1 MLGFIKYM
9 INSIEENLKIIRQT
23 PVIDSRYFKPENKA
37 KNIVILGSS
46 RNSKE
51 VDKYLKTCSD
61 ITRYFVEHGY
71 NIVHGCGT
79 TGIMGETYKT
89 AQKYS
94 IKDTNNKPIQNLA
107 IITEQLWGNENL
119 NDCVLIGKATSEAD
133 RIEKFVK
140 IADKF
145 VIFPGS
151 AGTIQEASTLVQKN
165 VYNQNPPKVVLFGS
179 DFWKPFEMVYKKII
193 EFDLLKKKHLFDI
206 VDKASDVIHILLK
219 K

>member
-1 MLGFIKYM
+1 M
-9 INSIEENLKIIRQT
+9 INSIEENLKIIKKI
-23 PVIDSRYFKPENKA
+23 PVIDSRYFKPEIKA
-37 KNIVILGSS
+37 KNVVILGSS
-46 RNSKE
+46 RNSQE
-51 VDKYLKTCSD
+51 LDKYLKACSD
-61 ITRYFVEHGY
+61 VTRYFVENGY

-79 TGIMGETYKT
+79 MGIMGETYKT

-94 IKDTNNKPIQNLA
+94 IKDSHNKPIQNLG

-119 NDCVLIGKATSEAD
+119 NDCILIGKAANEGD

-140 IADKF
+140 ISDKF

-151 AGTIQEASTLVQKN
+151 SGTIQEASTLVSKN
-165 VYNQNPPKVVLFGS
+165 VYNSNPPKVILFGK
-179 DFWKPFEMVYKKII
+179 DFWKPFEMVYKKIM
-193 EFDLLKKKHLFDI
+193 EFDLLKNKHLFDI

>member
-1 MLGFIKYM
+1 M
-9 INSIEENLKIIRQT
+9 INSIENDLKIIRQT
-23 PVIDSRYFKPENKA
+23 PAIDSRYYKPEIKA

-46 RNSKE
+46 RNSQE
-51 VDKYLKTCSD
+51 LDKYLKACSD
-61 ITRYFVEHGY
+61 VTKYFVENGY

-79 TGIMGETYKT
+79 MGIMGEAYKT

-94 IKDTNNKPIQNLA
+94 IKDADNKPLQNLA
-107 IITEQLWGNENL
+107 IITEQLWGNENI

-140 IADKF
+140 ISDKF

-151 AGTIQEASTLVQKN
+151 AGTIQETSTLAMKN
-165 VYNQNPPKVVLFGS
+165 VYNQNPPKVILFGS
-179 DFWKPFEMVYKKII
+179 EFWKPFEMVYKKIV

-206 VDKASDVIHILLK
+206 VDKASDVIHLLLK